1 MYKRAVVSSVIL
13 ALIAWCALR
22 MCPPQ
27 VLASWV
33 HAVEGCG
40 FRLVAYDLLSNG
52 APVDR
57 RPSDHGKR
65 NDSGLLSHAFAFQTV
80 PLVGHPRAPRT
91 DASVDG
97 TCQRAM
103 PGGGAAERADGAVSS
118 PERTKLGGAS
128 ARGGAPR
135 AVEWLEAPVRDVVG
149 LRRWAL
155 GSSSA
160 ASAAPC
166 DEPPVPEAPGELTA
180 IPAGVA
186 PMWLRQEVAR
196 LPK

>member
-91 DASVDG
+91 DAPVDG

-103 PGGGAAERADGAVSS
+103 PGGGAAERADG
-118 PERTKLGGAS
+118 
-128 ARGGAPR
+128 
-135 AVEWLEAPVRDVVG
+135 EAPVRDVVG